1 MHAELEGGHCHID
14 IVEDTNTTDLVTGKK
29 EKGAKKEYI
38 SEEIVEKAK
47 KLSKNQKR
55 RLESIEKR
63 KERVSTF
70 RDMSYRGGGYISILL
85 VSCFM

>member
-70 RDMSYRGGGYISILL
+70 RDMSYRGGGYIYILL